1 MLMFTNGP
9 QGGPQMDFLHR
20 LGAYGAIVAIAQTA
34 VVHAADDQSSTPT
47 HADWQTKRLMTPTDS
62 QLAAE
67 SKGQVFIY
75 DSLDINQ
82 VEKAMDANFHRIQ
95 HMMFT
100 RIYHPAPTPHTPAYL
115 EDDGCD

>member
-1 MLMFTNGP
+1 
-9 QGGPQMDFLHR
+9 MDFLHLNR
-20 LGAYGAIVAIAQTA
+20 ACLAIAAAACTVA
-34 VVHAADDQSSTPT
+34 VQADDNQVMASPSE
-47 HADWQTKRLMTPTDS
+47 DWQVNRLMSPTPH

-82 VEKAMDANFHRIQ
+82 VEKAMDANFDRIQ

-100 RIYHPAPTPHTPAYL
+100 RVRHPAPTPNTPAYL

>member
-1 MLMFTNGP
+1 
-9 QGGPQMDFLHR
+9 MDLLHR
-20 LGAYGAIVAIAQTA
+20 IGTYGAILAIAPIAMVQ
-34 VVHAADDQSSTPT
+34 AADDQSSTPT
-47 HADWQTKRLMTPTDS
+47 HADWQTNRLMAPTPA

-75 DSLDINQ
+75 DSLDIHQ
-82 VEKAMDANFHRIQ
+82 VESAMDANFDRIQ

-100 RIYHPAPTPHTPAYL
+100 RVRHPAPTPNTPAYL